1 MDAFILGQVLSAFSG
16 LFLLICMRSR
26 NKIRFLFFNSISN
39 LFGCISMLVLGAYA
53 ATIGP
58 IVLTLQGVITYHY
71 KKYQKEQPRL
81 LLALYLLLNIFG
93 GILTV
98 NSILGILPIISSSLA
113 SIMLMT
119 KHVKTSR
126 KINLISSLLALP
138 YLIMNKDYMSAV
150 IFGSSFLNTL
160 HAIYKIDYKEKYKEN
175 E

>member
-16 LFLLICMRSR
+16 VFLLICMRSR

-71 KKYQKEQPRL
+71 EKYQKEQPRL

-98 NSILGILPIISSSLA
+98 NSILGIMPIISSSLA

-119 KHVKTSR
+119 KDVKTSR
-126 KINLISSLLALP
+126 KINLISSLFALP
-138 YLIMNKDYMSAV
+138 YLIMNKAYMSAV
-150 IFGSSFLNTL
+150 IFGSSFFNTV
-160 HAIYKIDYKEKYKEN
+160 HAIYKIDYKEKYQEN